1 MEHALPFDFA
11 GCRIDCLRQDAERS
25 GCVERDALRAVRLRH
40 LWHPE
45 REEPREHWHHLPEV

>member
-45 REEPREHWHHLPEV
+45 REEPREHWHPG